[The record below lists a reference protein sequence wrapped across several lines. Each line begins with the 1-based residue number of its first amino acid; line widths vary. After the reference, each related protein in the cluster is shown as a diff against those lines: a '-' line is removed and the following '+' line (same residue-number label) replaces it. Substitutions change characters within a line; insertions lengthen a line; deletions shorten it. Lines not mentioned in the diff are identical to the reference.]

1 MEDKIYFMPRDLV
14 TIRQAIPYK
23 PVMYVV
29 RKETFIIK
37 PKDGEKDGLRGIRCR
52 WFTTDGLIQEAI
64 FNTKDLVH
72 YTIENEY

>member
-1 MEDKIYFMPRDLV
+1 MEDKIYFMPGDLV
-14 TIRQAIPYK
+14 TIRQATPHK
-23 PVMYVV
+23 PAMYVV